1 MYIIMVTYASI
12 HLLFICQLP
21 IIVYVSVMYVCMY
34 LTIIY
39 ASMYVCIYCSWFS
52 LILCCGFFRVN
63 FLFGAL
69 TNLFLSCFL
78 QLSVTLLTLS
88 YFLFPSFS
96 LSLWGNNANPVFYY
110 LLFIIEHNLNWCWSF
125 LCSWTLQSE
134 MMGKPRIGSDIE
146 QGGGLKEERK
156 EYRIQGLNF
165 SVHFFSSSF
174 VLSYPNHPSLL
185 GDFHLRWSPSS
196 KCSKGSG
203 GNFFLRGI

>member
-110 LLFIIEHNLNWCWSF
+110 LLFIIEHNLNWMKWVDAGLSCAHE
-125 LCSWTLQSE
+125 LCSLKWWGSRGLGLTL
-134 MMGKPRIGSDIE
+134 
-146 QGGGLKEERK
+146 
-156 EYRIQGLNF
+156 N
-165 SVHFFSSSF
+165 
-174 VLSYPNHPSLL
+174 
-185 GDFHLRWSPSS
+185 
-196 KCSKGSG
+196 KGAG
-203 GNFFLRGI
+203 